1 MRIEELYK
9 NAIEAE
15 FVKVEK
21 YKIYLI
27 LLLLPILC
35 LVLSNFSVMDNNAV
49 DFFSQKETIT
59 QIITILG
66 MFLVIFIPLLVPSI
80 MHSQDTGN
88 SESKSI
94 NSNSLIP
101 KYVIIFSKILVTLFY
116 TIISIFVT
124 LTLTILLVLYLHLF
138 EGLIVDLEFN
148 LLDNLVFY
156 LLLFPFAVLPYVQL
170 IALIQS
176 FTNNIFLSF
185 IIPFTA
191 CLTGNFLYIS
201 SYDMLEYSPIN
212 LPMAFIKPILSPLF
226 VFECLNF
233 IIILGVCITSI
244 LIFSYLIFI
253 RGMNK
258 H

>member
-27 LLLLPILC
+27 LLLLPILS
-35 LVLSNFSVMDNNAV
+35 LLLSNFSVMHNNSV
-49 DFFSQKETIT
+49 EFFSQKKTIS

-66 MFLVIFIPLLVPSI
+66 LFLVLFLPLLIPSI
-80 MHSQDTGN
+80 MHSLDTGN

-101 KYVIIFSKILVTLFY
+101 EYVVIFSKILITLFY

-124 LTLTILLVLYLHLF
+124 LILTTIFVIYLHLF
-138 EGLIVDLEFN
+138 EGLALNFEAS
-148 LLDNLVFY
+148 LLDNLAFY
-156 LLLFPFAVLPYVQL
+156 MVLFPLAVLPYVQL

-176 FTNNIFLSF
+176 FTNNIFLSL
-185 IIPFTA
+185 IIPFAT
-191 CLTGNFLYIS
+191 CLAGNFLYIG
-201 SYDMLEYSPIN
+201 SYESIEYSPIN
-212 LPMAFIKPILSPLF
+212 LPIAFMNPILSPHF
-226 VFECLNF
+226 VFEFFNF

-244 LIFSYLIFI
+244 FIFSYLIFI
-253 RGMNK
+253 RGMRKN
-258 H
+258 